1 MLSVYLGVILI
12 GLLHGLEPGH
22 GWPVAALYS
31 LKKKN
36 RYWFGFL
43 SALIIAFFHFV
54 SSIAVVALFLLVDK
68 TFDLSSIAWLRYVA
82 VALLLYMAYRFW
94 THHEHSHVEKPVATL
109 KDIAM
114 FAFVLGFLHEE
125 EFALLGFCLGGV
137 NCLMMMIYYAT
148 AVSLSIITI
157 TLLAIYTYGKIEH
170 KMHDVEHY
178 LPKASAIILIVMAL
192 FYLLKLF

>member
-1 MLSVYLGVILI
+1 MISVYIGVILI

-36 RYWFGFL
+36 KYLCGLL
-43 SALIIAFFHFV
+43 SSLTIAFFHFI
-54 SSIAVVALFLLVDK
+54 SSIAVVAVFLLIDWK
-68 TFDLSSIAWLRYVA
+68 FDLGSILWLRYVA

-94 THHEHSHVEKPVATL
+94 THHDHANEKKPVATL

-125 EFALLGFCLGGV
+125 EFALLGFCLGNI
-137 NCLMMMIYYAT
+137 NCLMMMILYAT

-157 TLLAIYTYGKIEH
+157 TLLAIYGYSKIEH
-170 KMHDVEHY
+170 KMHHAEHY
-178 LPKASAIILIVMAL
+178 LPKASAVILFIMAIL
-192 FYLLKLF
+192 YAVRIF